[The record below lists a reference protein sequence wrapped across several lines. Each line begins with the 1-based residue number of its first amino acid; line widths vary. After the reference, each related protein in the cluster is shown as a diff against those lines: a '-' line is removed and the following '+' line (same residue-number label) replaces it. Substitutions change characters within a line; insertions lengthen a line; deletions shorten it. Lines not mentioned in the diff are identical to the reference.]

1 MLIATKYL
9 YAPVFWFGFI
19 GLAILAVDWYRLS
32 LWTLIPFAFVAIA
45 TNFALE
51 KIAPYDMTWN
61 TNHGDRLRDVAHA
74 VVNESLT
81 AVGLISLPFIAA
93 FMPTFGIWPMQ
104 WPLILQVLLA
114 IVLAD
119 AGITLAH
126 YVSHKVGWLWRLHA
140 VHHSVKRM
148 YGFNGLMKHP
158 IHQTVESIAGIAPLL
173 LLGAS
178 QTVVALVA
186 FAVAIQLLLQHS
198 NVDMRLGALRHV
210 FAFAPVHRFHHMRY
224 DTSGDVNFGLFF
236 TLWDKLLGTDYW
248 AKNYRMSTIDLG
260 IGSRPDFPNHYIEQL
275 TAPFKSAPKTT
286 LPIPEAPVELLR

>member
-1 MLIATKYL
+1 MLVAIKYL

-19 GLAILAVDWYRLS
+19 GIAILAVDWYRLS
-32 LWTLIPFAFVAIA
+32 LWTLIPFALVAIA

-51 KIAPYDMTWN
+51 KVAPYDITWN
-61 TNHGDRLRDVAHA
+61 INHGDRLRDVAHA
-74 VVNESLT
+74 IANESLT
-81 AVGLISLPFIAA
+81 AVGLVALPFIAA
-93 FMPTFGIWPMQ
+93 FIPTFGIWPQ
-104 WPLILQVLLA
+104 HWPLIVQILFA
-114 IVLAD
+114 IVFAD
-119 AGITLAH
+119 MGITLAH
-126 YVSHKVGWLWRLHA
+126 YASHKIDWLWRLHA

-186 FAVAIQLLLQHS
+186 FAVTIQLSLQHS

-210 FAFAPVHRFHHMRY
+210 FAFAPLHRFHHMRY
-224 DTSGDVNFGLFF
+224 GASGDVNFGLFF

-248 AKNYRMSTIDLG
+248 AKDYRMSTLDLG
-260 IGSRPDFPNHYIEQL
+260 IGSQPEFPSGYIKQL
-275 TAPFKSAPKTT
+275 TAPFKSAPKITSSKPTT
-286 LPIPEAPVELLR
+286 PAGLLR